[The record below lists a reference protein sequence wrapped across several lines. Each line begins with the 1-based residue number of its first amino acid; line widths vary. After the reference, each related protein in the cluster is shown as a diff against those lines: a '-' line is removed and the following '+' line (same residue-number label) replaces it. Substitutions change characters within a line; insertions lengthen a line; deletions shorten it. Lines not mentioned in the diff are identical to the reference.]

1 MKTIFAS
8 LPFSIASTFLFGQ
21 SYNLDVIN
29 GYGSGTYAA
38 GDTVDIWSVAFYDR
52 DYFER
57 WTGDTTMLNDPLDW
71 HTRLVMP
78 SHDVLVKAMISKLSD
93 EVFYGTTEVQAVVKM

>member
-8 LPFSIASTFLFGQ
+8 LLFSIASTFLFGQ

-38 GDTVDIWSVAFYDR
+38 GDTVDIWSVAFM
-52 DYFER
+52 
-57 WTGDTTMLNDPLDW
+57 TGIILNAGQEIP
-71 HTRLVMP
+71 P
-78 SHDVLVKAMISKLSD
+78 C
-93 EVFYGTTEVQAVVKM
+93 